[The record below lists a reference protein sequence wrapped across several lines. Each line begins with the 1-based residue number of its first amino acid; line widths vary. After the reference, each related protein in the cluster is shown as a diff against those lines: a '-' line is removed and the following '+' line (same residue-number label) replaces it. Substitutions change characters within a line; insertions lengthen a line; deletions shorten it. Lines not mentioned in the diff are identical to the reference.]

1 MVVCGFMFWRGKWI
15 SLIAGVNNPQNKADE
30 NQRKRAVRYV
40 SVMIAAM
47 GAAII
52 IAMMLEIA
60 RKTGFPGAEQVLS
73 VLIPLLFSLLTI
85 SAFVGLFLIN
95 RKR

>member
-15 SLIAGVNNPQNKADE
+15 SLIAGVNNPRNKTDE
-30 NQRKRAVRYV
+30 EQRKSAVRYA
-40 SVMIAAM
+40 SVMITAM
-47 GAAII
+47 GIAIF

-60 RKTGFPGAEQVLS
+60 RKAGFPGAEQVLS
-73 VLIPLLFSLLTI
+73 VLMPTLISLLTI
-85 SAFVGLFLIN
+85 SAFVGLLLIN